1 MCRECVCIYV
11 CSYIIC
17 LELTKYEVCALFYNM
32 HGKGNKANYC
42 KMKINYNIF
51 IQMYEKVKNKN
62 ILTVDNVKSVLQDKF
77 PHANIWDILGVY
89 SKYDDE
95 RKVSWN
101 ENF

>member
-1 MCRECVCIYV
+1 
-11 CSYIIC
+11 
-17 LELTKYEVCALFYNM
+17 
-32 HGKGNKANYC
+32 
-42 KMKINYNIF
+42 
-51 IQMYEKVKNKN
+51 MYEKVKNKN

>member
-17 LELTKYEVCALFYNM
+17 LELTKYEVCVLFYNM